1 MPEVLSAPAGTAG
14 RVIEGDVR
22 IAEAGLQG
30 MVSVKADLSLP
41 ALDVAL
47 RDACGVGV
55 PMPLTM
61 CSEGDRGAV
70 WMAPDELLV
79 LMPAGEARAVA
90 EQLDAALAGDH
101 ALVADMSSAR
111 TLFRLEGAL
120 AGEVLAKGAPLDFRD
135 AAFPVGT
142 ARRTHLGPVAVGIW
156 REAAAS
162 WTLVCFRSYAPYTAD
177 WLAAAASEGSA
188 VRHF

>member
-1 MPEVLSAPAGTAG
+1 MPEVLSAPVGTAG

-22 IAEAGLQG
+22 VADAGPQG

-47 RDACGVGV
+47 REACGVGV
-55 PMPLTM
+55 PMPLTVWAGG
-61 CSEGDRGAV
+61 EHAVV
-70 WMAPDELLV
+70 WMAPDEVLV
-79 LMPAGEARAVA
+79 LMPASEAAAVA
-90 EQLDAALAGDH
+90 ERLAAALAESH

-111 TLFRLEGAL
+111 TLFRLEGPL

-156 REAAAS
+156 READDAWA
-162 WTLVCFRSYAPYTAD
+162 LVCFRSYAPYTAD
-177 WLAAAASEGSA
+177 WLAAAVSAGSA